1 MCLQKKELESQVS
14 EKPATEK
21 PTGEKPRVARSFNQK
36 RPVADGMAGNVA
48 TLSHDVLAGVSALLL
63 FVHHSNTSTVQL
75 YSTLLRIS
83 PKKNLSDNHLKED
96 W

>member
-36 RPVADGMAGNVA
+36 RPVADDKAGNVA
-48 TLSHDVLAGVSALLL
+48 TLSHDVLAGVSALL
-63 FVHHSNTSTVQL
+63 FVHRSNMSVRSIVQHFI
-75 YSTLLRIS
+75 T
-83 PKKNLSDNHLKED
+83 NLS
-96 W
+96 